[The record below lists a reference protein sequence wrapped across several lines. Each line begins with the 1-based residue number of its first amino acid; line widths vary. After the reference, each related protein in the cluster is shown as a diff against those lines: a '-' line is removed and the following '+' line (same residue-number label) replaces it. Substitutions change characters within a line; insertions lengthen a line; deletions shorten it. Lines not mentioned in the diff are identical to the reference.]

1 MTRVGILA
9 KLVGAGGGQAPVSEG
24 ELDVHSCY
32 KPGRQVSW
40 VTLGWFDGV
49 TGSGLACAGL
59 SKGVGPLCGAGLAHA
74 ARAEKS
80 WPG

>member
-1 MTRVGILA
+1 
-9 KLVGAGGGQAPVSEG
+9 VSEG